1 MKIEEQVYFEIL
13 NSNIGM
19 SNESGGLLGGSEG
32 IIERFCI
39 DLGNTSGKTCYYPD
53 VVYLNNVLLEWKR
66 EGVTL
71 YGFFHTHTLGRTELS
86 PGDKAYAYAVLK
98 AMPTEIKSL
107 LFPIVIPGTE
117 MVLYRGKLVDNEI
130 VFLREDAILVK
141 IKKENCYGKDQE
153 GRKYERRDSDSPA
166 CR

>member
-1 MKIEEQVYFEIL
+1 MKIKEQVYLDIL
-13 NSNIGM
+13 NSNIGV
-19 SNESGGLLGGSEG
+19 SNESGGLLGGRKG
-32 IIERFCI
+32 IIDRYCI
-39 DLGNTSGKTCYYPD
+39 DLGIKSGKTCYYPD

-107 LFPIVIPGTE
+107 LFPVVIPGVE
-117 MVLYRGKLVDNEI
+117 MVLYRGELVDNEI
-130 VFLREDAILVK
+130 VFSHEDTMLVK
-141 IKKENCYGKDQE
+141 IEKENYYGKNQ
-153 GRKYERRDSDSPA
+153 ERRNPG
-166 CR
+166 